1 MPQRF
6 NITLGA
12 TTTAGGVVKTA
23 SSFAST
29 NGAIL
34 ALEGDIISCAAC
46 YRDGRIK
53 CDGHRLDAT
62 FNGRNYALSDDLC
75 ICNCDPPPRLVANQS
90 SMFQIVDG
98 SGSAASTATSSIDGP
113 DALADS
119 LGSHDLALR

>member
-29 NGAIL
+29 WGAQL
-34 ALEGDIISCAAC
+34 ALEGDLIACAGC
-46 YRDGRIK
+46 HRDGRIK

-62 FNGRNYALSDDLC
+62 CNGKNYALSDDLC

-90 SMFQIVDG
+90 NMFQMVDDTG
-98 SGSAASTATSSIDGP
+98 AASIGP
-113 DALADS
+113 TQSANGTHS
-119 LGSHDLALR
+119 TVSVGVTICFLR